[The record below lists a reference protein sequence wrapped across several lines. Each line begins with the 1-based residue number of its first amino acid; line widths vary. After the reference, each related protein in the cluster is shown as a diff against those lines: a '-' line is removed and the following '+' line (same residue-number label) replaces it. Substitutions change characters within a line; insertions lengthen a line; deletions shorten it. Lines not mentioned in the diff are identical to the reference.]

1 MHCGGCMRKV
11 EAALRDVPG
20 VASARANLSA
30 RRATVVFDEPQ
41 TSAAPLVDALGRV
54 GFKAAEL
61 APEAVETGLDTGR
74 PLLSSPRRGWLRR
87 RQHHAAVGV
96 GLVRSRPPTS
106 TTHELFHWLSAVI
119 ALPAVAYAGQP
130 FFSSAWQALKR
141 FRANMDVPISLAI
154 LLSTTMSLYQTVRG
168 TDQVYFDASVTLLFF
183 LLIGRY
189 LDARVRVRARGAA
202 ENLLGL
208 KAQWAHVIAPDGVI
222 ERLPSR
228 LVEPGMR
235 IAVAAGE
242 RFPADGV
249 ISSGVTSIDESLITG
264 ETLPREAAVG
274 RHGLRRRRQSWRG
287 RRDGG
292 ARRRG
297 RYAAGPD
304 RAADGDRRAGSRS
317 LCAPRR
323 PRRALLCA
331 GRCIRWRWR
340 LSSAG

>member
-1 MHCGGCMRKV
+1 M
-11 EAALRDVPG
+11 
-20 VASARANLSA
+20 
-30 RRATVVFDEPQ
+30 
-41 TSAAPLVDALGRV
+41 
-54 GFKAAEL
+54 
-61 APEAVETGLDTGR
+61 
-74 PLLSSPRRGWLRR
+74 
-87 RQHHAAVGV
+87 
-96 GLVRSRPPTS
+96 
-106 TTHELFHWLSAVI
+106 FHWLSAVI

-235 IAVAAGE
+235 IEVAAGE

-264 ETLPREAAVG
+264 ETLPREAAI
-274 RHGLRRRRQSWRG
+274 
-287 RRDGG
+287 G
-292 ARRRG
+292 ATVYAGAVNLGAAVEMEARAAEADTLLAQIARLMETAEQARG
-297 RYAAGPD
+297 RYVRLAD
-304 RAADGDRRAGSRS
+304 RAARYLHADGAHAGAAASFT
-317 LCAPRR
+317 
-323 PRRALLCA
+323 A
-331 GRCIRWRWR
+331 G
-340 LSSAG
+340 